1 MFEVEI
7 HREFCAAHA
16 LVVRGE
22 REAVHGHNFRVTVV
36 LEGARLDEDELLLD
50 FHAVEGMLDEVIRPF
65 ANADLNKAAVFREV
79 NPSAEAIA
87 WCIGE
92 AMSREV
98 RGLDDGRGV
107 RVARVSVTEAPGC
120 RATYV
125 LDDAGSG
132 GPEGAVR

>member
-1 MFEVEI
+1 M
-7 HREFCAAHA
+7 A
-16 LVVRGE
+16 RGV

-36 LEGARLDEDELLLD
+36 LEGRELDADELLLD

-65 ANADLNKAAVFREV
+65 VNADLNQCEAFAEV

-92 AMSREV
+92 WMAREV
-98 RGLDDGRGV
+98 KGLDDGRGV

-125 LDDAGSG
+125 PEQSAEGGSG
-132 GPEGAVR
+132 GATQ